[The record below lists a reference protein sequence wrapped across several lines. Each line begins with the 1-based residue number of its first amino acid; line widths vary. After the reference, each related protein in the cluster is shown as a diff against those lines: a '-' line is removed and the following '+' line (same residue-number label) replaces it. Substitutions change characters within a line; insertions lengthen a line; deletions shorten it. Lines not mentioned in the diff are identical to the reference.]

1 MGAIIN
7 TIMLL
12 YDQFCFT
19 RMITVVS
26 FLYFRLFSLVS
37 VKPRIAINL
46 ETVFSQMPDVD
57 FIAF

>member
-1 MGAIIN
+1 MGTIIN

-19 RMITVVS
+19 RMIAVVS
-26 FLYFRLFSLVS
+26 FSYFRLFSLVS